1 MKRIVLP
8 LAAALLCALPA
19 GAQNDA
25 EYARFQEAAEEQSVL
40 YCGRQ
45 ATNYRNI
52 HFNGTFYWFPPA
64 LVQSTVVVDGNVYT
78 GSGVA
83 SYEEFFDADI
93 KFNDKVYYGVMANID
108 ACSQE
113 LLVRYASGMPAVV
126 VDREHVPWCRINGWK
141 FVNLQY
147 SGIEDADPGFYQVL
161 ADRDD
166 MMVLKRVGKVL
177 RNSAD
182 NVNGT
187 RIGYKDPNYNEKV
200 LDFFSAVNSHYLLR
214 DGHLKKIGAHKAKKL
229 SNAK

>member
-8 LAAALLCALPA
+8 LAAALLFAFSA

-25 EYARFQEAAEEQSVL
+25 EHARFREAAEEQSVL

-52 HFNGTFYWFPPA
+52 HFNGTYYWFPPA
-64 LVQSTVVVDGNVYT
+64 PVQSTVVVDGLVYT
-78 GSGVA
+78 GSGVT
-83 SYEEFFDADI
+83 SYEEFFDAEIMYNGKEYRD
-93 KFNDKVYYGVMANID
+93 VMANID

-126 VDREHVPWCRINGWK
+126 VDRDHVPYCRINGWK
-141 FVNLQY
+141 FVNLRL
-147 SGIEDADPGFYQVL
+147 SGVDGSDPGFYQVL
-161 ADRDD
+161 ADRDGI
-166 MMVLKRVGKVL
+166 MVLKRVGKVL

-187 RIGYKDPNYNEKV
+187 RIGYKDPDYNEKV
-200 LDFFSAVNSHYLLR
+200 LDFFSEVNSYYLLR
-214 DGHLKKIGAHKAKKL
+214 AGTLKKIGAHKAKKL

>member
-8 LAAALLCALPA
+8 LVAAFLFACPA

-25 EYARFQEAAEEQSVL
+25 EYISFQKAAEEQSVL

-52 HFNGTFYWFPPA
+52 HFNGTYYWFPPEQ
-64 LVQSTVVVDGNVYT
+64 VQSTVVVDGNVYT
-78 GSGVA
+78 GSGV
-83 SYEEFFDADI
+83 SGYEEFFDADI
-93 KFNDKVYYGVMANID
+93 NFNDKVYHGVMANID

-113 LLVRYASGMPAVV
+113 LLVRYAPGMPAVV
-126 VDREHVPWCRINGWK
+126 VDRDHVPWCRIKGWK

-147 SGIEDADPGFYQVL
+147 SGIEEADPGFYQVL
-161 ADRDD
+161 ADHDG

-187 RIGYKDPNYNEKV
+187 RIGYKDPDYNEKV

-214 DGHLKKIGAHKAKKL
+214 DGQMKKIGAHKAKKL